1 MSLGSGFIASNLSTS
16 LRGTLQSWYEDVDG
30 ALRASEVVAGQ
41 YEYMKNIAYG
51 TESPDEGGDCFV
63 DIGCERFHCISLD
76 NSYINVQQRIPI
88 TVPKQPADLAEK
100 PFPRIYYVGY
110 KSAVD
115 VLNQYRLYSD
125 GDLIQTN
132 NHPNYENFVIYNS
145 LHDNCKVTND
155 AYATWEKIQRM
166 DPDVPGTYI
175 DVSKITTG
183 ATEIIVTLK
192 FRIPINQFMI
202 LSNLRWWPAF
212 FGKLSFQ
219 LYPSYLNAV
228 ICPVFPK
235 HVLDD
240 MVPSSTA
247 RGVYNDPGYQ
257 FGFVQLN
264 NNAANLITFTKDGQG
279 VISHT
284 VGVQSFKASTSK
296 MERIHIHLAYYM
308 VRMDIYNVLE
318 AKYLQ
323 VPLLFPI
330 QETQIKQFT
339 KPIGNQTNFTVA
351 TSLGLKHCDGM
362 YIVFP
367 EDHNSRTCFHN
378 PEISFNVTIDG
389 KLYPRENY
397 DTVDDPRFTN
407 MVRDALNINNNTLVS
422 LGKDCAG
429 SMQPCTYCT
438 QYGANGTVDTS
449 TPERCYISPE
459 RSNFMIGI
467 PFCND
472 EDFMGG
478 ISSQGSIQVELS
490 GSRIAKNAIVS
501 AKNWTTSP
509 TAIFFEDSFLK
520 LRSLKPPG
528 QPQVMITKATIE
540 QILAGAM

>member
-1 MSLGSGFIASNLSTS
+1 MSLGSGSIPSNISTS

-30 ALRASEVVAGQ
+30 ALRASEVVPGQ

-63 DIGCERFHCISLD
+63 DIGCERFRCISLD

-88 TVPKQPADLAEK
+88 NVPAQPADVAEA

-115 VLNQYRLYSD
+115 VFNQYRLYSE

-132 NHPNYENFVIYNS
+132 NHPNYENYVIYNS
-145 LHDNCKVTND
+145 LHDNCKITND
-155 AYATWEKIQRM
+155 AYAIWEKIQRM
-166 DPDVPGTYI
+166 DPNVPGTYI
-175 DVSKITTG
+175 DVSSITSPKT
-183 ATEIIVTLK
+183 IIVTLK
-192 FRIPINQFMI
+192 FRIPLNQFMI
-202 LSNLRWWPAF
+202 LSNLRWWPCF

-228 ICPVFPK
+228 ICPVYPSHILQKLEPGSVARSVFN
-235 HVLDD
+235 
-240 MVPSSTA
+240 SST
-247 RGVYNDPGYQ
+247 YD

-264 NNAANLITFTKDGQG
+264 NTALNKITITSGSG
-279 VISHT
+279 GALSYAVSA
-284 VGVQSFKASTSK
+284 QSFQCSTSK
-296 MERIHIHLAYYM
+296 MERIHIHLAYHM
-308 VRMDIYNVLE
+308 VRMDIYNLLE

-339 KPIGNQTNFTVA
+339 KTLGKQANFTVA

-367 EDHNSRTCFHN
+367 QDHNSRTCFHN
-378 PEISFNVTIDG
+378 PEINFNVAIDG
-389 KLYPRENY
+389 KPYPRENY

-407 MVRDALNINNNTLVS
+407 MVRDALNINNNTLVC

-429 SMQPCTYCT
+429 SLQPCIECT
-438 QYGANGTVDTS
+438 KYDANGAVDSATS
-449 TPERCYISPE
+449 ARVYIAPE

-478 ISSQGSIQVELS
+478 ISSQGAIQVELS
-490 GSRIAKNAIVS
+490 GNRLGKDATMLNKD
-501 AKNWTTSP
+501 WTTSP

-528 QPQVMITKATIE
+528 QPQVMITKASIE